1 MRNMPAIIHGKE
13 NVYEALGLGDTEVV
27 AKTVNSYLAYASK
40 TWGIETRSEVVE
52 ALCRAVE
59 TDEVMRRIICLLA
72 TDLLEKIIGGE
83 ITKEMG
89 VSKTDE
95 TPLHYALRTRFGLE
109 PEEVET
115 VIAAMKDLVRHGE
128 DPKKVIAKAG
138 LTPGYAEYLK

>member
-1 MRNMPAIIHGKE
+1 MRKMPAIIHGKD

-27 AKTVNSYLAYASK
+27 ASTVNSYLTYASK

-109 PEEVET
+109 PDEVET
-115 VIAAMKDLVRHGE
+115 VIAAMKDLIRHGE
-128 DPKKVIAKAG
+128 APEKVLAKAG